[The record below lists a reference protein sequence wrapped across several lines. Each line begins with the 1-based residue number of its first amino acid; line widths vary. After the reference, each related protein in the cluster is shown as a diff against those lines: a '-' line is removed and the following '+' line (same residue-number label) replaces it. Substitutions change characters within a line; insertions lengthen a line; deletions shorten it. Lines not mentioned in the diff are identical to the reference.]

1 MIITITGNL
10 GSGKSTVAK
19 TLAEKLGLKHYST
32 GDFWRQIAKERGTDV
47 LGLNKMA
54 EKDRTI
60 DDEMDERQKKIG
72 KKEDNFVID
81 ARLAW
86 HFIPHSVKVFL
97 DVGDEE
103 AARRI
108 FSEKRTEEKF
118 NATFEDTL
126 KKIKERRESERKRYK
141 QLYNVDYYDK
151 KNYDLVVDTTKI
163 PAEKVAE
170 KILEFIKDLNKKK

>member
-19 TLAEKLGLKHYST
+19 LIAKKLGLKHYST
-32 GDFWRQIAKERGTDV
+32 GDFWREIAKERGTDV

-54 EKDRTI
+54 ETDRSI
-60 DDEMDERQKKIG
+60 DNEMDKRQENLG
-72 KKEDNFVID
+72 KKGDNFVID

-86 HFIPHSVKVFL
+86 HFIPHSIKIFL
-97 DVGDEE
+97 DVTDEE

-108 FSEKRTEEKF
+108 FSEKRPEEKF
-118 NATFEDTL
+118 NATLESTL

-141 QLYNVDYYDK
+141 ELYNVDYYDK
-151 KNYDLVVDTTKI
+151 KNYDLVVDTTPI
-163 PAEKVAE
+163 IAEQVAEKVMD
-170 KILEFIKDLNKKK
+170 FVKKTVK